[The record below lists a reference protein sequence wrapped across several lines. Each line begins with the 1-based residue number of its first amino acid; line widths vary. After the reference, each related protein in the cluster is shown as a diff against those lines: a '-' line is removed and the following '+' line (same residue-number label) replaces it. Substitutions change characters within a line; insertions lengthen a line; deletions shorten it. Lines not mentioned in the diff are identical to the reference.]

1 MSRCARRATTPRVVE
16 RCRDAR
22 RRRIRA
28 RASNGRAVERLAWE
42 DASSPT
48 HFERA
53 FPTGGRHRTELWTR
67 AEASA
72 TGGEPVV
79 GIMSPSCAAL
89 LELSREEA
97 NEATFA
103 ALAAGESAWRG
114 GETRA
119 HAYAGHQ
126 FGKWAGLL
134 GDGRAITIGTVIES
148 EELGA
153 FEV

>member
-1 MSRCARRATTPRVVE
+1 M
-16 RCRDAR
+16 
-22 RRRIRA
+22 
-28 RASNGRAVERLAWE
+28 
-42 DASSPT
+42 
-48 HFERA
+48 
-53 FPTGGRHRTELWTR
+53 
-67 AEASA
+67 
-72 TGGEPVV
+72 V

-134 GDGRAITIGTVIES
+134 GDGRAVTIGTVVES
-148 EELGA
+148 EGLGA